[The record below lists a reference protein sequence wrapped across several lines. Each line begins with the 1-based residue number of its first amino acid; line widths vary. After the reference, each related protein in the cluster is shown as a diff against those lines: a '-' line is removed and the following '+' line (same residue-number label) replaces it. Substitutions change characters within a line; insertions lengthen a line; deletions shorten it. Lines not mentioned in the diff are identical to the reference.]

1 MGMPTQVI
9 DDSESKLLEEL
20 RLLRI
25 AVEGIYELMKNSV
38 PVVVPTGQASHLDVP
53 HFISAEGNNPDK
65 LPRRKPV
72 LRTLTDLQRVLEEKS
87 LKAANLEHEA
97 PKESEVK

>member
-25 AVEGIYELMKNSV
+25 AVEGIYELMKNPPDKQPGTIIPAV
-38 PVVVPTGQASHLDVP
+38 
-53 HFISAEGNNPDK
+53 ISSEGNTPDK

>member
-1 MGMPTQVI
+1 MPTQVI

-25 AVEGIYELMKNSV
+25 AVEGIYGLMKKPDIITPQTVKMFGLPNSN
-38 PVVVPTGQASHLDVP
+38 S
-53 HFISAEGNNPDK
+53 SEGNVPDK